1 MNEERTRKE
10 IFTLDEAA
18 LIVDVFENMLEK
30 YGMRLPSP
38 EDDEREADNGAALYG
53 STYSDILD
61 AVENALIGILAWQK
75 APGCVV
81 IPGVFS
87 STM

>member
-1 MNEERTRKE
+1 MELDGNEER

-61 AVENALIGILAWQK
+61 AVENALIGILARQK